1 MKLKLAITY
10 GIIIWIITYILSLIF
25 NPILTNFLPN
35 LNITDTL
42 IMIFVTG
49 LFGTLYIRNIE
60 TNEILEGFL
69 VGILFSIC
77 DIILDYI
84 FFIIPNN
91 HTLIFGNFTIH
102 LISMTLV
109 TIFMTTFLGYL
120 AQMNINLN

>member
-10 GIIIWIITYILSLIF
+10 GIIIWIITYILSVTF
-25 NPILTNFLPN
+25 NPLLTTFLPN
-35 LNITDTL
+35 LNITNPL
-42 IMIFVTG
+42 IIIFVTG
-49 LFGTLYIRNIE
+49 LIGTLYIRNIE
-60 TNEILEGFL
+60 TNEVLEGFL

-102 LISMTLV
+102 IISMTIV

>member
-77 DIILDYI
+77 DIILDYV
-84 FFIIPNN
+84 FFILPNN
-91 HTLIFGNFTIH
+91 HTFIFGNFTIH
-102 LISMTLV
+102 LLSMTLI
-109 TIFMTTFLGYL
+109 TLFITTFLGYL
-120 AQMNINLN
+120 AQMNINLK

>member
-10 GIIIWIITYILSLIF
+10 GIIIWIITYILSVIF
-25 NPILTNFLPN
+25 NPLLTTFLPN
-35 LNITDTL
+35 LNITNPL
-42 IMIFVTG
+42 IIIFVTG
-49 LFGTLYIRNIE
+49 LIGILYIRNIE

-102 LISMTLV
+102 IISMTIV

>member
-10 GIIIWIITYILSLIF
+10 GIIIWIITYILSVTF
-25 NPILTNFLPN
+25 NPLLTTFLPN
-35 LNITDTL
+35 LNITNPL
-42 IMIFVTG
+42 IIIFVTG
-49 LFGTLYIRNIE
+49 LIGTLYIRNIE
-60 TNEILEGFL
+60 TNEVLEGFL

-91 HTLIFGNFTIH
+91 HTLIFENFTIH
-102 LISMTLV
+102 IISMTLV

>member
-10 GIIIWIITYILSLIF
+10 GIIIWIITYILSVTF
-25 NPILTNFLPN
+25 NPLLTTFLPN
-35 LNITDTL
+35 LNITNPL
-42 IMIFVTG
+42 IIIFVTG
-49 LFGTLYIRNIE
+49 LIGTLYIRNID
-60 TNEILEGFL
+60 TNEVLEGFL

-91 HTLIFGNFTIH
+91 HTLIFENFTIH
-102 LISMTLV
+102 IISMTLV

>member
-1 MKLKLAITY
+1 
-10 GIIIWIITYILSLIF
+10 
-25 NPILTNFLPN
+25 
-35 LNITDTL
+35 
-42 IMIFVTG
+42 MIFVTG